1 MTMKRMCL
9 GVAST
14 LIATAVG
21 FSVTFAQSDQTTT
34 PNSPAMRH
42 APAPEQ
48 GMMMGGGHMMM
59 GQMTRMMEN
68 CNRMMESM
76 QHTPSGPGKTRP
88 RSG

>member
-9 GVAST
+9 GVAAT

-21 FSVTFAQSDQTTT
+21 FSVTFAQSNQITT
-34 PNSPAMRH
+34 PSAPAMRQ

-48 GMMMGGGHMMM
+48 GMMGGGHMVM

-76 QHTPSGPGKTRP
+76 QHSPSVPGKTQP
-88 RSG
+88 HNG